1 VIEKIESRWP
11 VALAIIAFLWLLLS
25 LPARLSLF
33 PTWVTYA
40 VAIAMLAPLFVVG
53 LARDK
58 RRWMRIER
66 VVLLVF
72 AVLGLVVN
80 VVALSRLVHAM
91 LTSPSNI
98 PPLTLLTSSVA
109 DWVANIILFALLY
122 WLLDRGGPE
131 GRSSGSNEPEDFT
144 FTQGSVP
151 REPVFVDYLALA
163 FNTSTAFSP
172 TDTLPVTPRGKLL
185 MMAQS
190 AISLVTV
197 VVVGARAINIL
208 K

>member
-1 VIEKIESRWP
+1 
-11 VALAIIAFLWLLLS
+11 
-25 LPARLSLF
+25 
-33 PTWVTYA
+33 
-40 VAIAMLAPLFVVG
+40 MLAPLLAVA

-66 VVLLVF
+66 VVLVVLV
-72 AVLGLVVN
+72 VLAIVVN
-80 VVALSRLVHAM
+80 VTALSRLVHAM
-91 LTSPSNI
+91 LSSPSDI

-109 DWVANIILFALLY
+109 DWVANVILFALLY

-131 GRSSGSNEPEDFT
+131 GRSSDSYEPEDFT

-151 REPVFVDYLALA
+151 RVPAFVDYLALA

-185 MMAQS
+185 MMTQS

>member
-1 VIEKIESRWP
+1 LI
-11 VALAIIAFLWLLLS
+11 
-25 LPARLSLF
+25 
-33 PTWVTYA
+33 
-40 VAIAMLAPLFVVG
+40 
-53 LARDK
+53 
-58 RRWMRIER
+58 
-66 VVLLVF
+66 
-72 AVLGLVVN
+72 VN
-80 VVALSRLVHAM
+80 TVALSRLVHAM
-91 LTSPSNI
+91 LNSPSNI
-98 PPLTLLTSSVA
+98 APLTLLTSSVA
-109 DWVANIILFALLY
+109 DWVANVILFALLY

-131 GRSSGSNEPEDFT
+131 CRSAGAGEPGDFT
-144 FTQGSVP
+144 FAQGSVP

-185 MMAQS
+185 MMTQS